1 MKHRRLGSGDSKYWY
16 SVLVLLHC
24 NSTVTWNP
32 AKDKHWFG
40 SRLIRNS
47 SIEASDIVMT
57 SGAKLNITEVT
68 TLNSVSSLITLNS
81 NDSMV
86 ISNSVIN
93 SSSGIM
99 INSNTSGNIEF

>member
-1 MKHRRLGSGDSKYWY
+1 MSARSDIQINQTRIFQSSQNPFRVTASLG
-16 SVLVLLHC
+16 
-24 NSTVTWNP
+24 NI
-32 AKDKHWFG
+32 F
-40 SRLIRNS
+40 IRNS

-68 TLNSVSSLITLNS
+68 TFNSVSSLITLNS